1 MVRVETSDKVLVLV
15 LKKRIG
21 LGLGL
26 GSENFLRSWSY
37 LGLGTQRLGL
47 GLEKKVLFTPLVCSN
62 EGD

>member
-15 LKKRIG
+15 LKKRI
-21 LGLGL
+21 GLGL